1 MVGSASTKPCRPSS
15 NSSGNLLPSE
25 VGRANNGSRSVRP
38 PQHELRRPKCV
49 LESVWKHWNRH
60 ALIWQGCRPKKKDD
74 EHRNDV
80 TPVGGSTPVGVID
93 KVRRLV
99 MTAGS
104 SLRSVPRIFEIFQA
118 DQDPLAHLPS
128 ASGARWWLL
137 RMGLYALREPLVR
150 AADWVYIIDHSIQ
163 IGTLKLCL
171 ILGVRLSE
179 LPAPSRPLRHSDM
192 RLLALIPTEQSN
204 GRIVLRQLEKTAK
217 RTGIP
222 REIVSD
228 HGSDVKSGGELF
240 VAEHPETALVYDVAH
255 YGAILL
261 KRLFQ
266 ADDRWARFI
275 AQLGQTKSHLQ
286 QTSDAFLM
294 SPGLRPKARYMNLES
309 LFRWSLKILELLAR
323 GTAGGL
329 VTERTKARYGWMEEF
344 RGVLGE
350 WSRWEDTVRSS
361 LEFIRIHGFS
371 RNCEVEL
378 AAHLGE
384 RPSAMRHRRMEA
396 ELITFAR
403 SQSASVRPGE
413 RLVGSSEVEES
424 VFGKLKVLEGD
435 QSRSGFTRYVLS
447 LGALVGD
454 WTPTRI
460 KKALE
465 ATPVKMVQAWCDEH
479 LPLSVQAQRR
489 LAFSAIKP

>member
-1 MVGSASTKPCRPSS
+1 
-15 NSSGNLLPSE
+15 
-25 VGRANNGSRSVRP
+25 
-38 PQHELRRPKCV
+38 
-49 LESVWKHWNRH
+49 
-60 ALIWQGCRPKKKDD
+60 
-74 EHRNDV
+74 
-80 TPVGGSTPVGVID
+80 VID

-99 MTAGS
+99 MKAS
-104 SLRSVPRIFEIFQA
+104 CSLRSVPRIFEIFQG
-118 DQDPLAHLPS
+118 DEDPQAYLPS

-137 RMGLYALREPLVR
+137 RMGLHALREPLVQ
-150 AADWVYIIDHSIQ
+150 ATDWVYIIDHSIQ

-179 LPAPSRPLRHSDM
+179 LPTPSRPLRHSDM

-204 GRIVLRQLEKTAK
+204 GQIVLQQLEKTAK

-240 VAEHPETALVYDVAH
+240 VAEHPETALVYDAAH
-255 YGAILL
+255 HGAIVL

-275 AQLGQTKSHLQ
+275 AQLGQTKPRLQ
-286 QTSDAFLM
+286 QTPDAFLM

-309 LFRWSLKILELLAR
+309 LLRWSRKILQLLAR
-323 GTAGGL
+323 GTTGGH

-350 WSRWEDTVRSS
+350 WFRWEDTVRSS
-361 LEFIRIHGFS
+361 IEFIRIHGFHQH
-371 RNCEVEL
+371 CEVDL
-378 AAHLGE
+378 AAHLSQ
-384 RPSAMRHRRMEA
+384 RPSAMRHRRVEA

-403 SQSASVRPGE
+403 CQSELARPGE

-424 VFGKLKVLEGD
+424 VFGKLKALEGD

-460 KKALE
+460 KEALE
-465 ATPVKMVQAWCDEH
+465 NTPVKMVQAWCAEH
-479 LPLSVQAQRR
+479 LPISVQAQTR
-489 LAFSAIKP
+489 LAFSSHAP